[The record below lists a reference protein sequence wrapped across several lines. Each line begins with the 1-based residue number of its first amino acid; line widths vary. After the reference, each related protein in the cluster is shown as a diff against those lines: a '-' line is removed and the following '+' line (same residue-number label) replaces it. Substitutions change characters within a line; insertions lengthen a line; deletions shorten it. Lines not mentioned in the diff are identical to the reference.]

1 MSDAREAEGAKPE
14 LEFHLPA
21 GPWRRPPGAG
31 AGVSEQILAA
41 DGSGSH
47 TTALVRWEPG
57 TDTSRS
63 GVARHDGWEEVYLLE
78 GSMRDLTLGRTFS
91 RGFYACRP
99 PGMPHGPWVSEEGV
113 TMLVITYPEA
123 AAERRLTG
131 PAAGW

>member
-1 MSDAREAEGAKPE
+1 MSGAGGAKPE
-14 LEFHLPA
+14 REFHLPS
-21 GPWRRPPGAG
+21 GPWRRPPGAA
-31 AGVSEQILAA
+31 AGVSEQILAV
-41 DGSGSH
+41 DGSGTH

-57 TDTSRS
+57 TDTSPS

-78 GSMRDLTLGRTFS
+78 GSMRDLTLGETFS

-123 AAERRLTG
+123 VPVSGSGVGR
-131 PAAGW
+131 